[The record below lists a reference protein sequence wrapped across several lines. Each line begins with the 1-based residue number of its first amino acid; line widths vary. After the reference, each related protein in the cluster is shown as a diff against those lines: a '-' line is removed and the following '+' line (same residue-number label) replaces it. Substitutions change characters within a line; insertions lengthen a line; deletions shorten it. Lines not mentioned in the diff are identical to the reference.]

1 MDLLDR
7 QRKSRQDIE
16 MVVKDAK
23 VQNAKVQN
31 AKVQDAKVQDAKVQD
46 VVNKILYI
54 VIIITTIYNG

>member
-31 AKVQDAKVQDAKVQD
+31 AKVQDAKVQD